1 MLPNQQQDPNTQQP
15 QAEPESETP
24 KDFESWLEGQD
35 ATVKELYNQHSEALL
50 NTVRATRKERDDF
63 AKQVKELA
71 KQTAEG
77 SEARK
82 LLDDMSAKLE
92 VTERRAA
99 FLEEAM
105 KPEIQCRNPKAAW
118 LLAQADNLFDR
129 KGNPDWNSIKAEAPE
144 LFGLP
149 TARAEAGTGTGSPP
163 PASKNMNDF
172 IRTAAGRK

>member
-1 MLPNQQQDPNTQQP
+1 MQP
-15 QAEPESETP
+15 QATTEQPQQTQEQPQGEKP
-24 KDFESWLEGQD
+24 VDFETWLEGQD
-35 ATVKELYNQHSEALL
+35 ASVKELYNHHSEALL
-50 NTVRATRKERDDF
+50 NTVRATRKERDDMS
-63 AKQVKELA
+63 KQIKELA

-77 SEARK
+77 SDARK
-82 LLDDMSAKLE
+82 ALDEMSVKLE

-118 LLAQADNLFDR
+118 LLAQAENLFDR
-129 KGNPDWNSIKAEAPE
+129 KGNPDWNGIKAEAPE
-144 LFGLP
+144 LFGVP
-149 TARAEAGTGTGSPP
+149 TARAEAGTGTATPP